1 MAATTIPLSDID
13 RQLAQLK
20 RCELIKE
27 SEVKALCAKAREILI
42 EEKNIIYIKPPVTV
56 SIDEF
61 MITQCLQKV
70 CGDVHGQFYD
80 LKEIFKIGDT
90 CPETNYL
97 FLGDF
102 VDRGFYSVET
112 FLYLLL
118 LKVLYPH
125 RRVLYPLHN
134 L

>member
-42 EEKNIIYIKPPVTV
+42 EEKNIIYIKPPVT
-56 SIDEF
+56 
-61 MITQCLQKV
+61 V